1 MEMKGVFSVLTVL
14 AVASAFA
21 LTPQEIQRLVN
32 DNNRTANGLMRKITD
47 TCTGTP
53 RESPYQIG
61 KAKDFAALKG
71 VADELDK
78 LVALKEGAPTVCTA
92 AKVRLL
98 MAEAYSRPLNLRFTK
113 EARAE
118 FAKAKSLAKDPD
130 EKALIAFESAKFE
143 YDAAE
148 DDRPEKWEAEMKAAA
163 DSLDFEQAIELRDRI
178 KGLRDG
184 L

>member
-1 MEMKGVFSVLTVL
+1 MKGIFSVLTVL
-14 AVASAFA
+14 AVESAFA
-21 LTPQEIQRLVN
+21 LTPQEVQKLVN

-98 MAEAYSRPLNLRFTK
+98 MAEAYSRAFAVRAAASSA
-113 EARAE
+113 ARA
-118 FAKAKSLAKDPD
+118 
-130 EKALIAFESAKFE
+130 
-143 YDAAE
+143 
-148 DDRPEKWEAEMKAAA
+148 
-163 DSLDFEQAIELRDRI
+163 RI
-178 KGLRDG
+178 
-184 L
+184 